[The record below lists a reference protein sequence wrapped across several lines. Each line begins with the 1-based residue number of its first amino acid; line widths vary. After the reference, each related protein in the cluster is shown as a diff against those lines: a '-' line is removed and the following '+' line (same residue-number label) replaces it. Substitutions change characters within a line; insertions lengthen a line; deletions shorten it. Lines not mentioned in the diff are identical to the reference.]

1 MGATKSSAGDEK
13 CDAHGF
19 LFSEVKKE
27 RKCGQMLA
35 IEIFLATGR
44 NLYLNILIE
53 QTGWI
58 NLMNGL
64 LLFTKLTVTKF
75 FLKYRITSCTL
86 HRFND
91 IYNRLEHFII
101 FVNSWDSARHSPC
114 INLLDFFVV
123 CSLKYHT
130 LLIKC
135 FGCVLNLRTECF
147 IRC

>member
-44 NLYLNILIE
+44 NLYLNNLIE

-75 FLKYRITSCTL
+75 F
-86 HRFND
+86 
-91 IYNRLEHFII
+91 
-101 FVNSWDSARHSPC
+101 
-114 INLLDFFVV
+114 
-123 CSLKYHT
+123 
-130 LLIKC
+130 
-135 FGCVLNLRTECF
+135 
-147 IRC
+147 